1 MNRYID
7 AISKEWPQRK
17 DIALQ
22 EYSTGKCVT
31 YQQLD
36 CLIAYIQ
43 NYLTLHGLQKGDHI
57 ILMGNSSIQWC
68 ATFLAASLLGITIVP
83 ISPKTSQE
91 DTECLFKHCDAKLLA
106 YGRTSTISYS
116 DFTNSLCIDELPI
129 YPEIKHP
136 TILNSIVTEEDIMMI
151 IYTSGTTDHP
161 KGVMLS
167 YQSIFANL
175 KFGLQNIPLNPGD
188 YICTFLPL
196 YHCYGCVYNFLFPL
210 LARATNILIDC
221 PLTIPNVL
229 HVFKTYCPTIVF
241 AVPLIVEKIA
251 HIAASKTSSPTEYN
265 KELHRL
271 FGGKVRELLIGG
283 AALKQ
288 DIENGLINA
297 KFPLGAG
304 YGMTELG
311 PLISYASNAQH
322 VNGSVGY
329 LIDCLSHQVS
339 DVGELMLK
347 GETLFSG
354 YYKDSSLTKEV
365 IDKDGWFHTGDIV
378 HLKKDEKGVL
388 VYIIG
393 RIKNMFLGPNG
404 KNIYPE
410 EIEHKINLL
419 PHVNA
424 SLVLYRNQSLVALIH
439 FESEVPEGS
448 RKQLCVEYISRI
460 NSMLPAHM
468 HISSIEIQQEDFFR
482 TAKGSINRNYYN
494 K

>member
-1 MNRYID
+1 M
-7 AISKEWPQRK
+7 
-17 DIALQ
+17 
-22 EYSTGKCVT
+22 
-31 YQQLD
+31 
-36 CLIAYIQ
+36 
-43 NYLTLHGLQKGDHI
+43 
-57 ILMGNSSIQWC
+57 
-68 ATFLAASLLGITIVP
+68 
-83 ISPKTSQE
+83 
-91 DTECLFKHCDAKLLA
+91 
-106 YGRTSTISYS
+106 
-116 DFTNSLCIDELPI
+116 
-129 YPEIKHP
+129 
-136 TILNSIVTEEDIMMI
+136 
-151 IYTSGTTDHP
+151 
-161 KGVMLS
+161 
-167 YQSIFANL
+167 
-175 KFGLQNIPLNPGD
+175 
-188 YICTFLPL
+188 
-196 YHCYGCVYNFLFPL
+196 
-210 LARATNILIDC
+210 
-221 PLTIPNVL
+221 
-229 HVFKTYCPTIVF
+229 F

-482 TAKGSINRNYYN
+482 TEKGSINRNYYN